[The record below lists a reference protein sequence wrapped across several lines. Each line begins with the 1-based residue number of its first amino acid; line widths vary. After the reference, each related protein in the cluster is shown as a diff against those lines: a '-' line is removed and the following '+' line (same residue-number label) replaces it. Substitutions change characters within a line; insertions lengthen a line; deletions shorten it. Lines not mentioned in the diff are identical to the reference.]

1 MFDEWRTV
9 LTSRWINGYGAIM
22 MNYKLIVLGQ
32 TNVKFNPIEQ
42 AHRVNKAFERVL
54 WSLLIH
60 RLQAVQ
66 IIVVLEVQC
75 QGIVLN
81 SEQVVSSGINL

>member
-9 LTSRWINGYGAIM
+9 LPSRWINGYGAIM

-60 RLQAVQ
+60 RLQAIQ
-66 IIVVLEVQC
+66 IIVVLEVHDNE
-75 QGIVLN
+75 IVMN
-81 SEQVVSSGINL
+81 QEAAAS